1 MPIRFAQISDVP
13 ALVEGASRMHALTRF
28 RIYPFSAQKTT
39 DSFASLIHHDK
50 GKYAFFVAENE
61 EKTIVGALIGVIEQ
75 QIFTEALTGSI
86 MHIDVVPEARMGGHG
101 VRLIKAFEVWARN
114 RNALEIYFGINSGTE
129 AQLLGRLALK
139 MGYESVGEN
148 FVKTDSKA

>member
-28 RIYPFSAQKTT
+28 RVYPFSAQRTT
-39 DSFASLIHHDK
+39 DSLASLIHHSH

-61 EKTIVGALIGVIEQ
+61 EKIIVGALIGVLEQ
-75 QIFTEALTGSI
+75 QIFTEALTASI

-101 VRLIKAFEVWARN
+101 VRLIKAFEIWAKN
-114 RNALEIYFGINSGTE
+114 RNAFEIYFGINSGAD
-129 AQLLGRLALK
+129 AQLLGEWVVK
-139 MGYESVGEN
+139 MGYINVGGN
-148 FVKTDSKA
+148 FVKS